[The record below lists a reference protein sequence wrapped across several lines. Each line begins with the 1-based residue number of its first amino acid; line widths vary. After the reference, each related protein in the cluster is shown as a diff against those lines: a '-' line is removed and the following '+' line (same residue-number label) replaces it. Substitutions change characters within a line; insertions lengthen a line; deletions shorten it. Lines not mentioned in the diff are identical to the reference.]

1 MTVCDDNSS
10 SAGSPVDWERP
21 PDLSCVICSIPRSGS
36 NLLSYALEDTG
47 LAGRPREYF
56 GTRNE
61 TGYAEEW
68 GLPRRYS
75 LRSYLKK
82 LAANSATPNGV
93 WGAHIHLFD
102 FLDVIERARE
112 EFGKTLSERELLE
125 ACFPN
130 PRCIYI
136 RRADRV
142 RQAISWMRAGNSG
155 QWLRLRGEP
164 VSDRMARLDI
174 NLDDVDKWIQV
185 FSEQESK
192 WQEFFARNNL
202 TAHEI
207 LYEDLVS
214 DYQATVLGAL
224 AYLGL
229 TPRADLQLP
238 PPRLE
243 KQSDDLT
250 ERAAA
255 MYMNRM
261 QEAIANHAGN
271 RAKAAVTGTT
281 YSQPKKD
288 SQVDAEPHTPDEA
301 FRTLDRILRP
311 PRASSAATTA
321 RYLFELSGPGGGSFH
336 ILVRDGGGSA
346 VAGTAG
352 AGTISDPDLTFA
364 LSAEDFMAIGRGDL
378 DIEFARHTGRLTMRG
393 DLALGPLL
401 TSIFQGWGKVA
412 R

>member
-1 MTVCDDNSS
+1 MTVCRDNSS

-21 PDLSCVICSIPRSGS
+21 PDLSCVICSVPRSGS

-56 GTRNE
+56 GARNE
-61 TGYAEEW
+61 AGYAEEW

-82 LAANSATPNGV
+82 LAANSTTPNGV

-102 FLDVIERARE
+102 LLDVIERARK
-112 EFGKTLSERELLE
+112 EFGKALSERKLLE

-130 PRCIYI
+130 PRYIYI

-142 RQAISWMRAGNSG
+142 RQAISWIRAGDSR
-155 QWLRLRGEP
+155 QWLRLQGEP

-192 WQEFFARNNL
+192 WREFFARNNL
-202 TAHEI
+202 TVHEVV
-207 LYEDLVS
+207 YEDLAS
-214 DYQATVLGAL
+214 DYQATVLSAL
-224 AYLGL
+224 DYLGL
-229 TPRADLQLP
+229 MPRADLQLP

-255 MYMNRM
+255 RYMNRM
-261 QEAIANHAGN
+261 HGVIANHAGN
-271 RAKAAVTGTT
+271 RAKTSVTRPT

-288 SQVDAEPHTPDEA
+288 SRVDAEPHTPDEA
-301 FRTLDRILRP
+301 FRELDRILRLP
-311 PRASSAATTA
+311 PASSADTTA
-321 RYLFELSGPGGGSFH
+321 RYLFELSGQGGGSFH
-336 ILVRDGGGSA
+336 VHVRDGGVS
-346 VAGTAG
+346 AG
-352 AGTISDPDLTFA
+352 AGTIDDPDLTFA
-364 LSAEDFMAIGRGDL
+364 LSAEDFMAMVRGDL
-378 DIEFARHTGRLTMRG
+378 DSEFVYHTGRLTMRG
-393 DLALGPLL
+393 DQALGPLL
-401 TSIFQGWGKVA
+401 TSMLQGLSGA
-412 R
+412 GY

>member
-1 MTVCDDNSS
+1 MTVRDDNSS

-56 GTRNE
+56 GARNE

-82 LAANSATPNGV
+82 LAANSTTPNGV

-130 PRCIYI
+130 PRYIYI

-155 QWLRLRGEP
+155 QWLRLRDEP
-164 VSDRMARLDI
+164 VSDRMARVDI
-174 NLDDVDKWIQV
+174 NLDDVDRWIQV

-202 TAHEI
+202 TAHEVV
-207 LYEDLVS
+207 YEDLVS
-214 DYQATVLGAL
+214 DYQATVVGTLD
-224 AYLGL
+224 YLGL
-229 TPRADLQLP
+229 MPRAGMQLP

-261 QEAIANHAGN
+261 HGVIANHAGN
-271 RAKAAVTGTT
+271 QAKASAT
-281 YSQPKKD
+281 YSQPRKD
-288 SQVDAEPHTPDEA
+288 SQVDAQSRTPDEA
-301 FRTLDRILRP
+301 FRELDGILRL
-311 PRASSAATTA
+311 PRTSSADSTA
-321 RYLFELSGPGGGSFH
+321 RYLFELSGQGGGSFH
-336 ILVRDGGGSA
+336 VLIRDGGGSA
-346 VAGTAG
+346 GVGSAG
-352 AGTISDPDLTFA
+352 AGTIDDPDLTFM

-378 DIEFARHTGRLTMRG
+378 DIEFAYHTGRLTMRG
-393 DLALGPLL
+393 DQALGALL
-401 TSIFQGWGKVA
+401 TSMIQG
-412 R
+412 